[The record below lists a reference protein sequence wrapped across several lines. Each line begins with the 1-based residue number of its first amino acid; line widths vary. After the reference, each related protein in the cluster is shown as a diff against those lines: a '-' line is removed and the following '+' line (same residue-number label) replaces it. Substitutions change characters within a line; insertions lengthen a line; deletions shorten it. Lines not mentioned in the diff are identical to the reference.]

1 MKSQDVY
8 TLCNASEAHRL
19 SLIEELAGLK
29 VYKDTRTKTHL
40 EIKVSVL
47 KALALMCYFFV
58 LKTCRIVYGFAGANG
73 GHGQG
78 VRRIDRY
85 EPET

>member
-40 EIKVSVL
+40 EIKVRVL
-47 KALALMCYFFV
+47 IALAVGTQVSLLCV
-58 LKTCRIVYGFAGANG
+58 KHVVYGFAGANG

-78 VRRIDRY
+78 VRRIDRH